1 MNKGVAIT
9 IGEEG
14 AAFFYMIGQAITQW
28 SFVED
33 ELFRLAAHNFTGKER
48 RAIEAAYASIES
60 FRSKL
65 SFVNKIFR
73 QSEDFDIFAN
83 DWERVEQYVVGQSKV
98 RNTLAHSRV
107 IVFPHAPEGRRY
119 AIVTGQS
126 APGKKK
132 PSRGS
137 PPAGSLCVREI
148 ELFGRQFA
156 RASIMIASITLRRRC
171 EVDHYRPMLDQ
182 QLTHLS
188 LEQIALQ
195 IRAMIGEEPAKRARG
210 R

>member
-1 MNKGVAIT
+1 MNKGAAIT

-14 AAFFYMIGQAITQW
+14 TAFFYMIGQAITQW

-33 ELFRLAAHNFTGKER
+33 ELFRMAAHDFTGKER
-48 RAIEAAYASIES
+48 KAFEAGYASIES
-60 FRSKL
+60 FRAKL
-65 SFVNKIFR
+65 SFVDKIFR
-73 QSEDFDIFAN
+73 QSDDFNLFASE
-83 DWERVEQYVVGQSKV
+83 WERVEQYVIGQSKV

-107 IVFPHAPEGRRY
+107 VVFLHAPEGRRY

-126 APGKKK
+126 ASGKKK
-132 PSRGS
+132 PGRGS

-148 ELFGRQFA
+148 DLFSRQFT
-156 RASIMIASITLRRRC
+156 RASMMIASINLRRRG
-171 EVDHYRPMLDQ
+171 EVDHYRAMLDQ
-182 QLTHLS
+182 QLSHLS